1 MRAIV
6 SSLLG
11 LMLVAC
17 GGSGGNDGNGPPQ
30 DYIDYP
36 PLWNDYVIGMGET
49 INLAESVEIEFLAV
63 EEDTRC
69 PTGAQ
74 CMSEGNARVRLKCI
88 TPRGSSIIELNTSN
102 ALPTSALFDYYGA
115 LSAQAGTLS
124 NSGCPRGS
132 GADSGPRLRGHRVRH
147 QERTPP

>member
-1 MRAIV
+1 MRVIIT
-6 SSLLG
+6 SLLG
-11 LMLVAC
+11 LFLVAC

-49 INLAESVEIEFLAV
+49 INLAESVEIEFVSV

-74 CMSEGNARVRLKCI
+74 CVSEGNARVRLKCI
-88 TPRGSSIIELNTSN
+88 TPRGSSIVELNTSN
-102 ALPTSALFDYYGA
+102 ALPTSALFDYYGTY
-115 LSAQAGTLS
+115 LRRLEPYPTLDAQGVVVPIPAHDYEATVFVTK
-124 NSGCPRGS
+124 N
-132 GADSGPRLRGHRVRH
+132 A
-147 QERTPP
+147 TPP